1 MERMLVVFFDSET
14 KAYEGRNTLLDLD
27 NEGSISVLAY
37 AVLSKSNE
45 GKVSVKQSNEA
56 GPIGTLVGT
65 SVGSLIGLLAG
76 PVGMVVGASAGLL
89 TGMITDLDNT
99 RVSADFVDEVARQ
112 LQPGRFAVISQ
123 IEETW
128 TTPVDLRME
137 ALGGTVLR
145 RTLAEVTQ
153 TVNENEIAAM
163 KADLA
168 ELKAEHAQATAER
181 KAKLTAKIN
190 QLDSRIQARIEKAKE
205 HRQVLA
211 AEAKAKAEALKT
223 KAQQLKQ
230 HVMAS

>member
-1 MERMLVVFFDSET
+1 
-14 KAYEGRNTLLDLD
+14 
-27 NEGSISVLAY
+27 
-37 AVLSKSNE
+37 
-45 GKVSVKQSNEA
+45 
-56 GPIGTLVGT
+56 
-65 SVGSLIGLLAG
+65 
-76 PVGMVVGASAGLL
+76 
-89 TGMITDLDNT
+89 MITDLDNT
-99 RVSADFVDEVARQ
+99 RVWADFVDEVARQ